1 MKKTTLILAA
11 FLLSFMGF
19 AQNGSGSKKPI
30 SFNAGVELGLPLG
43 DFSDIYSFG
52 VGATVQANYQL
63 NPKIDLTLNTGYL
76 NYFGK
81 TVDAGSVSVKY
92 GNLGVI
98 PVLAGARYWLTENIY
113 GAAQLGISF
122 WSINGTASA
131 SNASS
136 ENNFTWS
143 PAIGYRVSK
152 FDISLKYN
160 SINASESSLNS
171 LGLRAAY
178 NF

>member
-11 FLLSFMGF
+11 FLLSFMGY
-19 AQNGSGSKKPI
+19 AQNGSGSKKPLT
-30 SFNAGVELGLPLG
+30 FNAGVELGLPLG
-43 DFSDIYSFG
+43 DFSDIYSLG

-81 TVDAGSVSVKY
+81 KIGATNVNY

-131 SNASS
+131 TNASS